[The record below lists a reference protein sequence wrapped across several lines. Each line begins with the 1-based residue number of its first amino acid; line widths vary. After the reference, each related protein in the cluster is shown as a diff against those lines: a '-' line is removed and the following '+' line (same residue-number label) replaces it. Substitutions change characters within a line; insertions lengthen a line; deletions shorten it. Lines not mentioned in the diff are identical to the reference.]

1 MQRTDVNS
9 LGEFGLI
16 EHLTA
21 HHELRNPSSVR
32 GVGDDAAVIRNGDA
46 LTVVST
52 DFLVEGIH
60 FDLAYTPLKHL
71 GYKAVAVNVS
81 DIAAMNAECKQIT
94 VSIAFSNRF
103 SVEALDE
110 LYEGIY
116 AACKKYGVDL
126 VGGDTTSSQRGLY
139 ISITAIGQVA
149 EDKVVYRNGAREGDI
164 ICVSGHLGGA
174 YIGLQLFEREK
185 EVFNATGLQP
195 ELSENTYA
203 LGCLLKPEARIDMVR
218 LLAQYNIKPTAM
230 LDISDGLT
238 SEITHICR
246 QSAVGALLEEGH
258 IPIHTDTYNTAV
270 MTFKIDPITC
280 ALHGGEDY
288 ELLFTV
294 RPEDLPALRTMP
306 SVYIIGEICNAEQG
320 IRMVTKGGNFH
331 DLQAQGWTHF

>member
-218 LLAQYNIKPTAM
+218 LLAQYGIKPTAM

-246 QSAVGALLEEGH
+246 QS
-258 IPIHTDTYNTAV
+258 
-270 MTFKIDPITC
+270 
-280 ALHGGEDY
+280 
-288 ELLFTV
+288 
-294 RPEDLPALRTMP
+294 
-306 SVYIIGEICNAEQG
+306 GEIGRAH
-320 IRMVTKGGNFH
+320 V
-331 DLQAQGWTHF
+331 